1 MAFFSQSSDSV
12 NENGHITMFGE
23 PLNSRGVQ
31 SLFKAD
37 IVDPPPTLH
46 STELP
51 ESTRVC
57 VASHESTGKIK
68 EAESPIRL
76 GQETGLPGPSTSKP
90 PPLSSQISN
99 IGVEQAST
107 VPQKTSP
114 CVDKDDAKSYG
125 KVKEKRKFPRTIGN
139 DTDQGRP
146 LKRARS
152 ECASPQKHED
162 FYILDANTVI
172 EVDGVLF
179 KLHRSRLVTK
189 SSFFAQLLQH
199 DLKDNFLDDGVRVEN
214 DGKATVYHLGNI
226 TTADDLVALLKFDD
240 NPTEYYFQP
249 PPFSVLAPILRAA
262 TALRFETYR
271 VWAARVLGQMWSSSL
286 ADLTPEP
293 MKNAVEIIALARSC
307 DVNVG
312 VVKRALYELARTRR
326 IDLEGHDVLGQQGPE
341 QIGHADQKCVE
352 LMRELSVTTWSE
364 IGVRIGTSS
373 CQQDYAQKFTFP
385 SKFPSNNKNVKS
397 SAQRET
403 YCPCSFRS
411 GNEQATWDER
421 VHDSGLYTK
430 FLFDPV
436 CGAQALID
444 IPWGEEGWC
453 LDCIQS
459 KRAAWRK
466 IQQKVWSDMDK
477 WIPGNV

>member
-1 MAFFSQSSDSV
+1 MAHLSQSSV
-12 NENGHITMFGE
+12 GNEDGIVFDK
-23 PLNSRGVQ
+23 PLNSRDVQ
-31 SLFKAD
+31 SIVKAD
-37 IVDPPPTLH
+37 IVHPFSTLH

-57 VASHESTGKIK
+57 VASHESTSKTK

-76 GQETGLPGPSTSKP
+76 DQAISLFGPSSSKA
-90 PPLSSQISN
+90 PPLSSQINN
-99 IGVEQAST
+99 IGVEKAST

-125 KVKEKRKFPRTIGN
+125 KLKEKRKPPGTTGN

-152 ECASPQKHED
+152 ECASAKEHED

-199 DLKDNFLDDGVRVEN
+199 DLKDDFLDNGVRVEN

-226 TTADDLVALLKFDD
+226 TTVDDLVALLKFDD
-240 NPTEYYFQP
+240 NPTEYHFQP
-249 PPFSVLAPILRAA
+249 PPFSVVAPVLRAA

-271 VWAARVLGQMWSSSL
+271 VWAARVLGQTCPSSL

-293 MKNAVEIIALARSC
+293 IQNAVEIVALPRSC
-307 DVNVG
+307 EVNS
-312 VVKRALYELARTRR
+312 VVKCALYELARTRR
-326 IDLEGHDVLGQQGPE
+326 IGLPGLE

-352 LMRELSVTTWSE
+352 LMRELLVTTWSE
-364 IGVRIGTSS
+364 IAVRIGMSS
-373 CQQDYAQKFTFP
+373 CQHDCAPKADVFSP
-385 SKFPSNNKNVKS
+385 KKKKKS
-397 SAQRET
+397 FAPQET
-403 YCPCSFRS
+403 HSCSFKS
-411 GNEQATWDER
+411 GKQQATWDKC

-430 FLFDPV
+430 FLFDSV

-444 IPWGEEGWC
+444 IPWGEVGWC
-453 LDCIQS
+453 SDCIQS
-459 KRAAWRK
+459 KRATWRK
-466 IQQKVWSDMDK
+466 IQQKVWSDMDN
-477 WIPGNV
+477 WIPSNV

>member
-1 MAFFSQSSDSV
+1 MALFSKSSDNV
-12 NENGHITMFGE
+12 NEDGIIFGE
-23 PLNSRGVQ
+23 PLNSRISKGV
-31 SLFKAD
+31 LLKAD
-37 IVDPPPTLH
+37 FIEPFSTLH

-57 VASHESTGKIK
+57 VALHESTDKTK

-76 GQETGLPGPSTSKP
+76 DQETSLSAHGPSTSKP
-90 PPLSSQISN
+90 GPPLRD
-99 IGVEQAST
+99 VEQAST
-107 VPQKTSP
+107 VPQEASP
-114 CVDKDDAKSYG
+114 CVDKDDSKSYG
-125 KVKEKRKFPRTIGN
+125 KVKGKREPPGAAGN

-152 ECASPQKHED
+152 ECVSAKKHED

-199 DLKDNFLDDGVRVEN
+199 DLKDDFLDDGVRVEN
-214 DGKATVYHLGNI
+214 DGKTTVYHLGNI

-271 VWAARVLGQMWSSSL
+271 VWAARVLGQTCPSSL

-293 MKNAVEIIALARSC
+293 MQNAVEIVALARSC
-307 DVNVG
+307 DVNSS
-312 VVKRALYELARTRR
+312 VKCALYELARTRR
-326 IDLEGHDVLGQQGPE
+326 IGLQGLGQSGLE
-341 QIGHADQKCVE
+341 QIGHADQKCVG
-352 LMRELSVTTWSE
+352 LMRELLVTTWSE
-364 IGVRIGTSS
+364 IAVRVGTSS
-373 CQQDYAQKFTFP
+373 CQQDCA
-385 SKFPSNNKNVKS
+385 SKVNKKWKS
-397 SAQRET
+397 SAPRET
-403 YCPCSFRS
+403 HPCSFKY
-411 GNEQATWDER
+411 GEHQATWDKR

-430 FLFDPV
+430 FLFDSV

-459 KRAAWRK
+459 KRATWKK
-466 IQQKVWSDMDK
+466 IRQKVWSDMDK